1 VLLSLSSARL
11 GEGTFSRERAQ
22 FKYNKGN
29 VRMTTKQIFNTSRQT
44 PIRQT
49 LRNNLTTPEQK
60 LWTRIRN
67 KQLGVRFRRQY
78 GIDRYVVDFYC
89 PELALVI
96 ELDGNSHYEEGAQ
109 EYDQVRDAFM
119 ESLGLRVLRF
129 TNLDVMNNIDGV
141 LVEICKFVGKA

>member
-1 VLLSLSSARL
+1 
-11 GEGTFSRERAQ
+11 
-22 FKYNKGN
+22 
-29 VRMTTKQIFNTSRQT
+29 MTTKQIFNTSRQT

-60 LWTRIRN
+60 LWARIRN

-109 EYDQVRDAFM
+109 DYDEVRDAYM

-129 TNLDVMNNIDGV
+129 TNLDVMNNIEGV
-141 LVEICKFVGKA
+141 LVEIYRFVGKA

>member
-1 VLLSLSSARL
+1 
-11 GEGTFSRERAQ
+11 
-22 FKYNKGN
+22 
-29 VRMTTKQIFNTSRQT
+29 MTTKQIFNTSRQK

-49 LRNNLTTPEQK
+49 LRNNLTSPEQK
-60 LWTRIRN
+60 LWARIRN

-96 ELDGNSHYEEGAQ
+96 EIDGNSHYEESAQ
-109 EYDQVRDAFM
+109 EYDQVRDAFI

-129 TNLDVMNNIDGV
+129 MNVDVMKNIDEV
-141 LVEICKFVGKA
+141 LVDICKFVEKA

>member
-1 VLLSLSSARL
+1 
-11 GEGTFSRERAQ
+11 
-22 FKYNKGN
+22 
-29 VRMTTKQIFNTSRQT
+29 MTTKQIFNTSRQK
-44 PIRQT
+44 PVRQT

-60 LWTRIRN
+60 LWAKIRN

-78 GIDRYVVDFYC
+78 GIGRYVVDFYC

-109 EYDQVRDAFM
+109 EYDQVRDTFM

-129 TNLDVMNNIDGV
+129 TTLDVMNNIEGV
-141 LVEICKFVGKA
+141 LVAIFKSVEKAEGTPSQPPP

>member
-1 VLLSLSSARL
+1 
-11 GEGTFSRERAQ
+11 
-22 FKYNKGN
+22 
-29 VRMTTKQIFNTSRQT
+29 MTTKQIFNTSRQT

-60 LWTRIRN
+60 LWARIRN
-67 KQLGVRFRRQY
+67 KQLGTRFRRQY
-78 GIDRYVVDFYC
+78 GIGRYVVDFYC

-109 EYDQVRDAFM
+109 EYDEVRDTFM

-129 TNLDVMNNIDGV
+129 TNLEVMNNIEGV
-141 LVEICKFVGKA
+141 LVEICRFVENANCTHSQPPP

>member
-1 VLLSLSSARL
+1 
-11 GEGTFSRERAQ
+11 
-22 FKYNKGN
+22 
-29 VRMTTKQIFNTSRQT
+29 MTTKQIFNTSRQT

-60 LWTRIRN
+60 LWARIRN
-67 KQLGVRFRRQY
+67 KQLGTRFRRQY
-78 GIDRYVVDFYC
+78 GIGCYVVDFYC

-141 LVEICKFVGKA
+141 LVGICKFVEKAEDTSRDNCTPSQPPP

>member
-1 VLLSLSSARL
+1 M
-11 GEGTFSRERAQ
+11 Q
-22 FKYNKGN
+22 FKHNKGN

-60 LWTRIRN
+60 LWARIRN

-78 GIDRYVVDFYC
+78 GIGRYVVDFYC

-96 ELDGNSHYEEGAQ
+96 ELDGDSHYAEGAQ

-129 TNLDVMNNIDGV
+129 TNLDVMNNIEGV
-141 LVEICKFVGKA
+141 LVEVCGFVESANCTPSQPPP